1 LKLNLF
7 AYRLENKKPFRIA
20 HGSRT
25 FTDTLFVQIDHEGI
39 VGTGEAS
46 HVPYYNIK
54 VEDSI
59 ALIGRLWDNIVP
71 AFNEDHAI
79 FWRHIDALFGSNHF
93 AKCALDLAFYDWKS
107 QKAGLPLWK
116 YLGLGSS
123 DLPQSS
129 FTIAMGSEEEMREA
143 LIESDFSSFKI
154 KLGGEDDLA
163 ALKYLRSISSAPFK
177 IDVNSGWSLAKTL
190 EVLPYLEEVKLEL
203 IEQPLSKELFE
214 ENNVIRAKTSIPL
227 FADESCF
234 SLSDVQACAP
244 FFDGINIKLSKCG
257 GIFPALEMV
266 DLARSMNLKLMIGCM
281 TESSIGIS
289 SIAHLSSLFDFVDMD
304 GAALL
309 KEDPAAGVKLK
320 NGMAVFNSKNGHGAH
335 LLIKKDGA

>member
-1 LKLNLF
+1 MKLNLF

-25 FTDTLFVQIDHEGI
+25 FTDTLFVQIVHEGI
-39 VGTGEAS
+39 IGTGEAS
-46 HVPYYNIK
+46 HVPYYDIK

-59 ALIGRLWDNIVP
+59 ALINRLWDKIVP
-71 AFNEDHAI
+71 VFSEEHAI
-79 FWRHIDALFGSNHF
+79 FWRHIDALFGANHF
-93 AKCALDLAFYDWKS
+93 AKCALDMAFYDWKA
-107 QKAGLPLWK
+107 QKAGLPLWE
-116 YLGLGSS
+116 YLGLRSY

-129 FTIAMGSEEEMREA
+129 FTIGMGSEEEMREA
-143 LIESDFSSFKI
+143 LLGSDFSSFKI

-163 ALKYLRSISSAPFK
+163 ALKYLRLISSAPFK
-177 IDVNSGWSLAKTL
+177 IDVNSGWSLEETIEA
-190 EVLPYLEEVKLEL
+190 LPYLEKVNLEL
-203 IEQPLSKELFE
+203 IEQPLAKELFE

-234 SLSDVQACAP
+234 SLSDVKACAP
-244 FFDGINIKLSKCG
+244 YFDGINIKLSKCG

-266 DLARSMNLKLMIGCM
+266 GLARSMNLKLMIGCM

-304 GAALL
+304 GATLL
-309 KEDPAAGVKLK
+309 KVDPADGVKLK
-320 NGMAVFNSKNGHGAH
+320 NGMAFFNSKNGHGAQ
-335 LLIKKDGA
+335 LLIKNDGA